1 MDEFIRAL
9 DALDP
14 TEYPDAARLI
24 VMRLSD
30 RELLDHRL
38 YCSDEEPKRRQRVA
52 DRAEAEAELVAE
64 LQEQHPELAPKY
76 ATQLDEVGTL
86 EDLFANLP
94 DWVQPTSKASSY
106 PPMSLVKHQEKA
118 YRARRLTDKEPGTSF
133 DGWEDV
139 TRDFL
144 RPEPIADGND
154 PEVGSDAPGLITEP
168 EPEPAP
174 QPEKTTPAPM
184 AQPWKAGEWYS
195 AGEPALDNGV
205 AYVSQRL
212 HRATERTRPTTGAS
226 EWRPLPA

>member
-1 MDEFIRAL
+1 MDEFIKAL

-14 TEYPDAARLI
+14 TEYPDAARMI

-52 DRAEAEAELVAE
+52 DRAEAEADLVAE

-86 EDLFANLP
+86 ADLLAKLSE
-94 DWVQPTSKASSY
+94 WVQPTSKASSY
-106 PPMSLVKHQEKA
+106 PPMSLVKHNDKA
-118 YRARRLTDKEPGTSF
+118 WRARRLTDKEPGTPFS
-133 DGWEDV
+133 GWEDV

-144 RPEPIADGND
+144 RPELIEDGND
-154 PEVGSDAPGLITEP
+154 PDVGTDAPGLITEP
-168 EPEPAP
+168 DEPGN
-174 QPEKTTPAPM
+174 TTPAPM

-195 AGEPALDNGV
+195 AGALALDNGV

-212 HRATERTRPTTGAS
+212 HRATESNRPSSGAK

>member
-1 MDEFIRAL
+1 MASLE
-9 DALDP
+9 DAKTICREIPEEDL
-14 TEYPDAARLI
+14 R
-24 VMRLSD
+24 RLSTWITLEERPRR
-30 RELLDHRL
+30 RE
-38 YCSDEEPKRRQRVA
+38 ERRIA
-52 DRAEAEAELVAE
+52 DAEAELVAE

-76 ATQLDEVGTL
+76 TTQLDEVPTL
-86 EDLFANLP
+86 ADLLAKLSE
-94 DWVQPTSKASSY
+94 WVQPTSKVSSY

-118 YRARRLTDKEPGTSF
+118 YRARRLTDKEPGTAF

-139 TRDFL
+139 TDHYL

-168 EPEPAP
+168 EPE
-174 QPEKTTPAPM
+174 KTTPAPM

-195 AGEPALDNGV
+195 AGELALDNGT

-212 HRATERTRPTTGAS
+212 HRATDTNRPSTGAK